1 MEPRLEKFIKL
12 AGLLFITAVG
22 IILVGGLILFLFR
35 LLFGALDSFS
45 WFSQFFLFCMLLLPG
60 SMLLGIYYIFYTKTA
75 KHPSVTVKRISRL
88 FFLLSGLTAI
98 GVMGF
103 DVVKFFTTQA
113 TDTDK
118 YYSYNL
124 LFLVCNGALIF
135 LIGILQALTTEK
147 EKNWMERR

>member
-1 MEPRLEKFIKL
+1 
-12 AGLLFITAVG
+12 
-22 IILVGGLILFLFR
+22 
-35 LLFGALDSFS
+35 
-45 WFSQFFLFCMLLLPG
+45 
-60 SMLLGIYYIFYTKTA
+60 
-75 KHPSVTVKRISRL
+75 
-88 FFLLSGLTAI
+88 
-98 GVMGF
+98 MGF